1 LYLSADSEFTTSFVY
16 DSLSD
21 TSYQATDSLFMG
33 VKYWWKVAATDRA
46 ALTTQSAP
54 RNFWTWLSGDLNN
67 DHAVDISDVIIMVDF
82 MFNDGNDIQP
92 HLRGDVDGNCAL
104 DIADLVYLVEFAFS
118 DGPAPV
124 IGCAQ

>member
-1 LYLSADSEFTTSFVY
+1 
-16 DSLSD
+16 
-21 TSYQATDSLFMG
+21 MG